1 MNTIVGLCSNMGTT
15 VLECQKMKRKAQKE
29 KKFFIKE
36 NLYLIPV
43 LGIILGIFVL
53 PFLGKG
59 RLEAYIISIYAIIS
73 AIYT

>member
-1 MNTIVGLCSNMGTT
+1 
-15 VLECQKMKRKAQKE
+15 MKRKAQKE